1 MEYVIV
7 FGIGFALGWFLQSWI
22 MARAFH
28 EILKDL
34 DVPDEKI
41 LDLARRDGADVSEYE
56 ETAKTTIEVKVE
68 QVGDRL
74 MAYSAQDDAF
84 IAQGEDAAALLEV
97 VLNRYPVG
105 HKVQIVEGVDLVR
118 DHLEHLKQNG

>member
-1 MEYVIV
+1 MEYIIV
-7 FGIGFALGWFLQSWI
+7 FVIGFALGWYLQSVI

-34 DVPDEKI
+34 EVPDEKI
-41 LDLARRDGADVSEYE
+41 LELAKRDGADVSEYE
-56 ETAKTTIEVKVE
+56 EDAKTTIEVKVE

-74 MAYSAQDDAF
+74 MAYSAKDSAF
-84 IAQGEDAAALLEV
+84 IAQGADAAALIEV
-97 VLNRYPVG
+97 ILNKYPIG

-118 DHLEHLKQNG
+118 DHLEYLKQNG